1 MFTPRRRTVA
11 ALATVLAS
19 VGVAVGSGASF
30 SSQTAN
36 PANTFQSGTLVQT
49 NSKNATAIVTGANM
63 KPGDVKTGQVTITN
77 TGTLGGTFVLS
88 EKNATSGF
96 SNGSLTLKIEDL
108 TNATTVY
115 SGDLGKVAAGGIGL
129 GDFGVGEARD
139 YKFTVTLEASA
150 PNADQGK
157 SASADYFWDATV
169 TP

>member
-1 MFTPRRRTVA
+1 MFTRRRTVA

-36 PANTFQSGTLVQT
+36 PTNTFQSGTLVQT

-63 KPGDVKTGQVTITN
+63 KPGDIKTGEVTITN

-88 EKNATSGF
+88 EKNATNGF
-96 SNGSLTLKIEDL
+96 TAGSLSLKIEDTA
-108 TNATTVY
+108 TNAVVY
-115 SGDLGKVAAGGIGL
+115 DGDLGKIAAAGISL
-129 GDFGVGEARD
+129 GDFAAGEAHT
-139 YKFTVTLEASA
+139 YKFTVTLQQSA

-157 SASADYFWDATV
+157 SASADYVFDATV

>member
-1 MFTPRRRTVA
+1 MFTSRRTVA

-30 SSQTAN
+30 TSQTAN
-36 PANTFQSGTLVQT
+36 PTNTFAAGTLVQT
-49 NSKNATAIVTGANM
+49 NSKNGLAILTGANM
-63 KPGDVKTGQVTITN
+63 KPGDVKTGEVTITN

-88 EKNATSGF
+88 EKNAANAFTA
-96 SNGSLTLKIEDL
+96 GSLSLKIEDL

-115 SGDLGKVAAGGIGL
+115 TGDLGGVATGGISL
-129 GDFGVGEARD
+129 GDFAVSEART
-139 YKFTVTLEASA
+139 YKFTVTLESSA

-157 SASADYFWDATV
+157 TASADYVWDATV

>member
-1 MFTPRRRTVA
+1 MFTRRRTVA

-36 PANTFQSGTLVQT
+36 PTNTFQSGTLVQT
-49 NSKNATAIVTGANM
+49 NSKNGTAIVTGANM
-63 KPGDVKTGQVTITN
+63 KPGDVKTGEVTITN

-88 EKNATSGF
+88 EKNATNGF
-96 SNGSLTLKIEDL
+96 TAGSLSLKIED
-108 TNATTVY
+108 TGTGATVY
-115 SGDLGKVAAGGIGL
+115 SGDLGKVAAGGISL
-129 GDFGVGEARD
+129 GDFAVNEAHT
-139 YKFTVTLEASA
+139 YKFTVTLQQSA

-157 SASADYFWDATV
+157 SASADYVFDATV